1 MFDAHLRR
9 WNPTID
15 GAPSVTATS
24 ALLPVTSGDTAAML
38 KAAVHA
44 EEKCGNQL
52 MVWWDGRGAARVLAH
67 GEDAILMERA
77 DAGISLADSVRDG
90 RDDEASRVN
99 AGTSSRVGCDSIF
112 CDRGLCGAVARRPQA
127 WQEAPWRQI
136 LLMRSGSI

>member
-9 WNPTID
+9 WNLTID
-15 GAPSVTATS
+15 GAASVTTTS
-24 ALLPVTSGDTAAML
+24 ALF
-38 KAAVHA
+38 
-44 EEKCGNQL
+44 
-52 MVWWDGRGAARVLAH
+52 VLAH

-77 DAGISLADSVRDG
+77 DAGISLADFVRDG

-99 AGTSSRVGCDSIF
+99 AGTSSRVGCDDSIF
-112 CDRGLCGAVARRPQA
+112 CDRGLCGAIARRPQA